1 VSKNGKISR
10 GTVLGISV
18 IILAALISFV
28 LFPLAVGL
36 IGRTT
41 DIVRVKEKI
50 RVGDMIS
57 DANIEM
63 VNVSGYNL
71 PMDVMKDQKDAIG
84 KYATATLE
92 PGDYILKSKLVDN
105 MITSGNYMN
114 SLDGNKQIIS
124 ISIKDFASGVSGKI
138 MPGNIVQVLN
148 NALVVNNRSTAY
160 PELQYLKVVAVTS
173 STGVDMCGEKVTDQS
188 ELPATVS
195 LRVNKA
201 QAQLLSGLEKT
212 GNIYFSVIWSGDLE
226 TANQFLQ
233 KQDEVLTSS
242 GNF

>member
-1 VSKNGKISR
+1 MSKNGKISR

-41 DIVRVKEKI
+41 DIVRVKETI
-50 RVGDMIS
+50 RVGDTIS
-57 DANIEM
+57 DANSEM
-63 VNVSGYNL
+63 VKVSGYNL
-71 PMDVMKDQKDAIG
+71 PMDVMKNQKDAIG

-124 ISIKDFASGVSGKI
+124 ITIKDFANGVSGKI
-138 MPGNIVQVLN
+138 MPGDIVQVLN
-148 NALVVNNRSTAY
+148 NAEVVNNRSAAY
-160 PELQYLKVVAVTS
+160 PELQYLNVVAVTS
-173 STGVDMCGEKVTDQS
+173 PTGVDMGGEKVTDQT

-201 QAQLLSGLEKT
+201 QAQLLSGLEKN
-212 GNIYFSVIWSGDLE
+212 GNVYFSVIWSGDLE

-233 KQDEVLTSS
+233 KQDEVLISS